1 MLRFETQKT
10 GEVEITHRNEVVSS
24 YPTYSNVIKEPIT
37 HFPTGHYVSLVSA
50 YTPLKY
56 SDFGQFSINYGEH
69 PLVKDDCS
77 IPIRSFTDLI
87 SRFNT
92 NSSELTITP
101 EGKIKISFL
110 KPDEEEERPEQL
122 NLILSASA
130 AWFLGFKQMKT
141 VFTQVEDNNRK
152 FSVYSDFAY
161 PPASIRYLQVICKN
175 ACGTT
180 DSNMTM
186 PTTMGIMHV
195 TDHLSLIN
203 PHIAVN
209 HRIEKGRI
217 IDIEILDQDNHPFIW
232 APVYLE
238 LFVSESAEHEKKQ
251 GFFRFEKSHAVHLH
265 APIKMISLPN
275 VFAAEPAYVLNLSI
289 IGRVSYGIGE
299 IVRLFRPQDD
309 EFCKKFIG
317 TVLTRNAVLAI
328 FARINQY
335 FKDELGPVCHM
346 DFSNIDLIKAK
357 IVKNTIYVWSERGRL
372 EMNDFLKIFVERGGD
387 LREEV
392 TVEPYQTRIFNIEP
406 DLLYADNARLNIYC
420 KEYHDRFPIAVARRI
435 NDYYQIVNR
444 AFWSWH
450 EFEKATNIL
459 HFRVDRIIM
468 YPDGSVSHEPW
479 PVDKELLLQLFY
491 K

>member
-1 MLRFETQKT
+1 MVYDST
-10 GEVEITHRNEVVSS
+10 
-24 YPTYSNVIKEPIT
+24 
-37 HFPTGHYVSLVSA
+37 
-50 YTPLKY
+50 
-56 SDFGQFSINYGEH
+56 
-69 PLVKDDCS
+69 
-77 IPIRSFTDLI
+77 IPIKSLNDLI
-87 SRFNT
+87 SRFTT
-92 NSSELTITP
+92 NSTKLEIAND
-101 EGKIKISFL
+101 GRIKIIFIKADGNVIEPTTFKL
-110 KPDEEEERPEQL
+110 V
-122 NLILSASA
+122 LSAIT
-130 AWFLGFKQMKT
+130 AWFLGFKETTKQ
-141 VFTQVEDNNRK
+141 FTHLENDNK
-152 FSVYSDFAY
+152 HIVLYSDLKY
-161 PPASIRYLQVICKN
+161 PPATIRYLQVICKN

-217 IDIEILDQDNHPFIW
+217 IDIEILDQDNRPFIW

-265 APIKMISLPN
+265 TPVKMISLPN
-275 VFAAEPAYVLNLSI
+275 VFAAEPAYTLNYLI
-289 IGRVSYGIGE
+289 VGKTTFKIGIRE
-299 IVRLFRPQDD
+299 IEFKPQDD
-309 EFCKKFIG
+309 EYCKQFVG
-317 TVLTRNAVLAI
+317 TVLTRNAVLKI
-328 FARINQY
+328 FKRINDAY
-335 FKDELGPVCHM
+335 KEAFSNAINM
-346 DFSNIDLIKAK
+346 DFSNTDLIEVK
-357 IVKNTIYVWSERGRL
+357 IDKNDIQIKVNIGIFK
-372 EMNDFLKIFVERGGD
+372 MNDFLRIFVKPGGN
-387 LREEV
+387 LIAQYVIEYGTPRTF
-392 TVEPYQTRIFNIEP
+392 TVDPSIWYN
-406 DLLYADNARLNIYC
+406 DNARLNIYC
-420 KEYHDRFPIAVARRI
+420 KEYHERLPIAVARRI

-450 EFEKATNIL
+450 EFEKATNTL